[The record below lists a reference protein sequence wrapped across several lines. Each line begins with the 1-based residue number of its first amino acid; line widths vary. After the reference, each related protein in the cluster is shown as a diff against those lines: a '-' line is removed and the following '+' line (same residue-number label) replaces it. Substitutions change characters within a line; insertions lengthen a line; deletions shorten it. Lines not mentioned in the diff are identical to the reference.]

1 MSDRKVSSYAY
12 SPTYPP
18 KPGDAYRSAADGVA
32 PKTLDCTY
40 LPMTYAIGRDHAP
53 CGFGEISDSDAFVYA
68 RAWLMRAFLAW
79 DDDGKL

>member
-1 MSDRKVSSYAY
+1 MNPDERLFRAELHAR
-12 SPTYPP
+12 T
-18 KPGDAYRSAADGVA
+18 DGVA

-79 DDDGKL
+79 DDNGKL